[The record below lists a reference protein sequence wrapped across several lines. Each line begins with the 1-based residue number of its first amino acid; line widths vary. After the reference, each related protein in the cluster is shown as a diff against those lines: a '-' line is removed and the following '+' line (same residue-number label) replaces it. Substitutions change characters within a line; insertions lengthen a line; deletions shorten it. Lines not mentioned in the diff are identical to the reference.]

1 MMKIYITIMTLIAVA
16 SLAGLLYT
24 KYGKKQ
30 NAIFEKEKKG

>member
-1 MMKIYITIMTLIAVA
+1 MEIFIVLMILIAVA

-30 NAIFEKEKKG
+30 NAIFEKEKKN